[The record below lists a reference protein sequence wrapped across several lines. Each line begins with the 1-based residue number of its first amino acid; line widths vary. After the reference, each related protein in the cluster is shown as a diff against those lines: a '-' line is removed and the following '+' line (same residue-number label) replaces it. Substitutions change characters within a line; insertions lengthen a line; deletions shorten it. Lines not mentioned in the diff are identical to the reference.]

1 MLKAKD
7 VKQILKDT
15 AYPHTAA
22 SPEEMKC
29 LTYLQ
34 NRCERI
40 GLKTKVEG
48 FPIERAHI
56 HSATLTL
63 DGKEYPCKA
72 YIGCGLAQTAALRP
86 HWGLIHSRGR
96 FESLPKIPKK
106 KPPERWPF
114 LWWGCRDSNPRPLRC
129 EHSAL
134 TS

>member
-48 FPIERAHI
+48 FPIERANI
-56 HSATLTL
+56 RSASLIV
-63 DGKEYPCKA
+63 DGKDYPCKA
-72 YIGCGLAQTAALRP
+72 YIGCGSGKVEGPCT
-86 HWGLIHSRGR
+86 I
-96 FESLPKIPKK
+96 
-106 KPPERWPF
+106 
-114 LWWGCRDSNPRPLRC
+114 
-129 EHSAL
+129 
-134 TS
+134 